1 MAEYKMIVEAGEADE
16 DLITA
21 GMDTIDVSLARMLA
35 QRAQARIKGETS
47 HEKGT
52 HTQKPMQSF
61 VIKLTHNFLS
71 LFPMN
76 QIPKFSCR
84 FRVVS

>member
-21 GMDTIDVSLARMLA
+21 DMDTIDVSLARMLA

-52 HTQKPMQSF
+52 HTQKPIQSF
-61 VIKLTHNFLS
+61 VTKIDLQFFFSFFLIS
-71 LFPMN
+71 SF
-76 QIPKFSCR
+76 
-84 FRVVS
+84 